1 MEALST
7 PSPDFTDPHQQQFPL
22 YGIVSQKFL
31 YPTHS
36 ETRHTKM
43 SKFGA
48 QKITGPS
55 EENEFSCSK
64 KPKLSDGFQGKVFVG
79 KIWGE
84 DCRCVTFFWSVGD
97 QVTEWCCRNLVL
109 ILKLPS
115 FPWVG
120 GLSSSRRMQR
130 YCYRYIPWRPWH
142 WERLRAGGEGGDRGW
157 DGLDG
162 ISDSMDFSLSKLL
175 EIVKDRRAWRAAV
188 HGVAKRH
195 DWVTESQ
202 QPSPWWG
209 TEPFFISALLFLDC
223 SFFVHFLLLAHAVK
237 SLAAMQETWV
247 WSLGWEDPLEKEMAN
262 HSSILAWKIP
272 WMEELCVQGAAKS
285 RTRLSNFTFN

>member
-1 MEALST
+1 MVFGE
-7 PSPDFTDPHQQQFPL
+7 
-22 YGIVSQKFL
+22 KFCRKNL
-31 YPTHS
+31 
-36 ETRHTKM
+36 
-43 SKFGA
+43 G
-48 QKITGPS
+48 
-55 EENEFSCSK
+55 
-64 KPKLSDGFQGKVFVG
+64 
-79 KIWGE
+79 WGLQVC
-84 DCRCVTFFWSVGD
+84 DLFLICWWSGNR
-97 QVTEWCCRNLVL
+97 CCRNPL
-109 ILKLPS
+109 S
-115 FPWVG
+115 G

-142 WERLRAGGEGGDRGW
+142 WERLRAGGDGGDRGW

-175 EIVKDRRAWRAAV
+175 EIVKDKEAWRAAV

-209 TEPFFISALLFLDC
+209 TEPFFVSALLFLDC
-223 SFFVHFLLLAHAVK
+223 SFFVHFLLLAHTVK

-262 HSSILAWKIP
+262 HSSILARIISWA
-272 WMEELCVQGAAKS
+272 EEPGRLQS
-285 RTRLSNFTFN
+285 RWSQRVGHDWAIEHVYPQHNKLWQDRKRGLGLLGKWIVGGWLESVSGRHGR